1 MNKQLPT
8 TKPRSSTSKM
18 AGRQKVQKVMVQPI
32 NLIFRFLQSVCLQP
46 IYNYLTFFPTQKAR
60 VAVWLFE
67 QVNDRIEGVIIVR

>member
-1 MNKQLPT
+1 M
-8 TKPRSSTSKM
+8 
-18 AGRQKVQKVMVQPI
+18 MVQPI

-46 IYNYLTFFPTQKAR
+46 IYNNLTLFSTQKAR